1 MAGIRQLLGGLPVF
15 AGEPPAFPPST
26 APDAPVAP
34 STTWL
39 LGAARAQVP
48 EPRAMTKEL
57 RWP

>member
-1 MAGIRQLLGGLPVF
+1 MAGVRQLPGDLPVF
-15 AGEPPAFPPST
+15 AGELPAPST

-34 STTWL
+34 FTARL
-39 LGAARAQVP
+39 VGAARAQVP

>member
-1 MAGIRQLLGGLPVF
+1 MRQLPGDLPVF
-15 AGEPPAFPPST
+15 AGELPAFPPST

-34 STTWL
+34 FTARL
-39 LGAARAQVP
+39 VGAARAQVP